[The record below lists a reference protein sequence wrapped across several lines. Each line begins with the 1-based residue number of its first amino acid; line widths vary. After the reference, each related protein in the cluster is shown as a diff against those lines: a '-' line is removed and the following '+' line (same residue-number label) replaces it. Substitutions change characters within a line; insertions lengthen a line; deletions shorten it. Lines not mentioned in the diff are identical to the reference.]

1 MKFTDGYWLKRP
13 GVTVVN
19 PKEVCDIKIQE
30 NSVTLYIS
38 PWNVTNRGMTLQ
50 GPLVTLTFTSPRQD
64 ILAAEIT
71 HFQGGNKKEARFQLN
86 KKDCELK
93 VEKSEDSLIIK
104 SGKTTAEIKLSEFA
118 VVYKYGGRYLTSTG
132 FL

>member
-38 PWNVTNRGMTLQ
+38 PWKVTNRGMTLQ
-50 GPLVTLTFTSPRQD
+50 GPLIALTFTSPRQD

-86 KKDCELK
+86 KKRLRA
-93 VEKSEDSLIIK
+93 K
-104 SGKTTAEIKLSEFA
+104 SGEKRRFTYHQKRENHSGNQTFRICSG
-118 VVYKYGGRYLTSTG
+118 V
-132 FL
+132 